1 MRIAVCDDEEKENLN
16 LTKLI
21 YDYADE
27 NHIDMDIR
35 AFTSGNDL
43 LKEDKFDMYF
53 LDYIMPEMNGT
64 DVALALKEK
73 FGDSLTICYLTSY
86 ERAAVTVINN
96 NISAIGFLT
105 KPCSDEE
112 LREVFLKLQKKS
124 FFNTIMLKKEGT
136 AFIYY
141 PQDILYAEAM
151 RKTTAIH
158 SFNSKEEFRVSFA
171 DIENEYLPKKL
182 FSKVHR
188 SYIVNLMYVKTYN
201 KKEITMKNGDIVP
214 ISRSVDF
221 EKIIDAYRFENFSK

>member
-27 NHIDMDIR
+27 NHIDMDVR
-35 AFTSGNDL
+35 AFTSGDDL
-43 LKEDKFDMYF
+43 IREEKFDMYF
-53 LDYIMPEMNGT
+53 LDYIMPGMNGT
-64 DVALALKEK
+64 DVALALREK

-86 ERAAVTVINN
+86 ERAAVSVINN

-105 KPCSDEE
+105 KPCSDKE
-112 LREVFLKLQKKS
+112 LREIFLKLQKKS
-124 FFNTIMLKKEGT
+124 FFNTIMLKKDGT

-158 SFNSKEEFRVSFA
+158 SFSSKEEFRVSFT

-182 FSKVHR
+182 FAKVHR
-188 SYIVNLMYVKTYN
+188 SYIINLMHVRTYN

-221 EKIIDAYRFENFSK
+221 EKIIDAYRFENFSR

>member
-1 MRIAVCDDEEKENLN
+1 MRIAVYNDEEKEILN

-21 YDYADE
+21 HDYADE

-35 AFTSGNDL
+35 AFTSGDDL
-43 LKEDKFDMYF
+43 LREDKFDMYF
-53 LDYIMPEMNGT
+53 LDYIMPRMNGI

-73 FGDSLTICYLTSY
+73 FGDSLIICYLTSY
-86 ERAAVTVINN
+86 ERAAVSVINN
-96 NISAIGFLT
+96 NISAIGFLI
-105 KPCSDEE
+105 KPCSDKD
-112 LREVFLKLQKKS
+112 LREIFFKLQKKS
-124 FFNTIMLKKEGT
+124 FFNTVMLKKEGT

-158 SFNSKEEFRVSFA
+158 TFSSKEEFRVSFA

-182 FSKVHR
+182 FAKVHR
-188 SYIVNLMYVKTYN
+188 SYIVNLMHVKTYN

-221 EKIIDAYRFENFSK
+221 EKIIDAYRFESFSN